1 MYVEIVPNRNS
12 PPAILLREGWR
23 EGKRVR
29 KRTIANLS
37 DWPKAKIDTLR
48 RLLKDEPLLSPT
60 DAFDIIRSKPHG
72 HVVAVLGTLRKL
84 GLDRMLSARPCPE
97 RERVVA
103 LIAARVMGPAS
114 KLATARALAEAT
126 ARDSLAE
133 TLGLGETS
141 EDQLYAAMDWLLE
154 RQEVVEKHLA
164 QRHLG
169 DGALVLYDLT
179 SVYLEGRCCPL
190 ARHGHSRDGK
200 RGKLQ
205 IEFGLLCDR
214 EGRPVAVEVF
224 EGNTADPRTLGP
236 QVDKLRQRFGLSKVV
251 LVGDRG
257 MLTEARIR
265 EEVAPAGLD
274 WISALRSSA
283 IRQLVES
290 GAVQMSL
297 FDQTDLVEIRSDA
310 YPGERLVVCR
320 NPLLATERARKRE
333 ELLRA
338 TERLLDPIV
347 AATEREKRPLTGR
360 EHIALRVGRGM
371 GKYKMA
377 KHFHLDITDHSFR
390 YTRNPDSIA
399 REAALDGLYIVRTSL
414 PPSDLDAPGTVTAY
428 KSLSRVERAFRCL
441 KTVDLKVRPVHHH
454 APNRVRAHVL
464 LCMLAYY
471 VEWHMRRC
479 LAPLLFDDH
488 DPRFCP
494 TLLQRRPGNDL
505 SRRSKKGSHQAHRR
519 RLPRPQLPHP
529 ARRPRHHRQKPPL
542 PSLAW
547 RSPFQPR
554 HPSHPTASYSLR
566 SPRCPP
572 RTFPVAAPQILRF
585 PRCFNDLARPRSQTS
600 V

>member
-1 MYVEIVPNRNS
+1 M
-12 PPAILLREGWR
+12 
-23 EGKRVR
+23 
-29 KRTIANLS
+29 
-37 DWPKAKIDTLR
+37 
-48 RLLKDEPLLSPT
+48 
-60 DAFDIIRSKPHG
+60 
-72 HVVAVLGTLRKL
+72 LGTLRKL

-103 LIAARVMGPAS
+103 LIAARVMGPVS

-154 RQEVVEKHLA
+154 RQVEVEKHLPKDTLETVPWCSTTSP
-164 QRHLG
+164 RCIWR
-169 DGALVLYDLT
+169 GAAARWPGTAIPATASAASFRSSSGCCATARAVRWRWKSLKATPPTPGPWGLRWT
-179 SVYLEGRCCPL
+179 SCGSV
-190 ARHGHSRDGK
+190 SD
-200 RGKLQ
+200 
-205 IEFGLLCDR
+205 
-214 EGRPVAVEVF
+214 
-224 EGNTADPRTLGP
+224 
-236 QVDKLRQRFGLSKVV
+236 SKVV

-377 KHFHLDITDHSFR
+377 KHFHLNITDHSFR

-428 KSLSRVERAFRCL
+428 KSLSGSS
-441 KTVDLKVRPVHHH
+441 
-454 APNRVRAHVL
+454 APSVA
-464 LCMLAYY
+464 
-471 VEWHMRRC
+471 
-479 LAPLLFDDH
+479 
-488 DPRFCP
+488 
-494 TLLQRRPGNDL
+494 
-505 SRRSKKGSHQAHRR
+505 SK
-519 RLPRPQLPHP
+519 PRPQAPRSSPCPPQGPRPRLVVYARLLRRMAHASMPRP
-529 ARRPRHHRQKPPL
+529 LALRRP
-542 PSLAW
+542 
-547 RSPFQPR
+547 
-554 HPSHPTASYSLR
+554 
-566 SPRCPP
+566 
-572 RTFPVAAPQILRF
+572 
-585 PRCFNDLARPRSQTS
+585 
-600 V
+600 